1 VAWTRFRRPRKNDDE
16 KNNMKWDKETVL
28 VIAFCVVFTFAWGPI
43 SKKLWPPRQPAP
55 AGKNVD
61 EASKNG
67 GEANPPT
74 AGEKNTPAPTAP
86 PPAET
91 APQKEKPAEKEQG
104 AILSDAALGEIPPS
118 TIENDYIK
126 ATIDWNKGI
135 VSSVELKKFLD
146 ADKKKNVEMLRHAD
160 GGALGVFPA
169 KGSWTLLSVKT
180 NAGQPG
186 ADPAPTLRR
195 EFRDDSGRRF
205 AITQKWS
212 VKDHYVVGC
221 DVEIENLSQD
231 KPLAL
236 GGILIGA
243 GGMTP
248 IKNMAG
254 DKVLR
259 ETFDL
264 DYFDVEK
271 GKVISET
278 ATRSAGFFSKIF
290 GAKDPDKNF
299 VEKKEV
305 KAKWVGSANRYFAS
319 ILVPDKPFDAGI
331 VLAGTQKGTGK
342 KTFVVASAKGIA
354 TLGEI
359 LPSGT
364 KKISL
369 RYFAGPKDIHELNK
383 LDPDASKIMKL
394 YFLGMIF
401 LEPLSLLLLKVLL
414 YLKTW
419 CGSYGLSIVLLT
431 FIVKTI
437 FWPVTHKAN
446 VSMRK
451 MQKIQPL
458 VQELKKKYKDE
469 PQRVSLETMKLY
481 KEHKVNPLGG
491 CLPILLQ
498 MPVFFALYAMLS
510 GTVDPRQS
518 SFLWMSD
525 LAQPDT
531 IFTIPF
537 PGFPIPIRPLMLM
550 MTATMF
556 MQQKL
561 TPSTADPAQ
570 QKMMMMMPFI
580 MLVMLYS
587 LPSGLTLYWTVSQ
600 FISISQLIVNQQL
613 EKRAALKEEG
623 AA

>member
-1 VAWTRFRRPRKNDDE
+1 
-16 KNNMKWDKETVL
+16 MKWDKETIL

-43 SKKLWPPRQPAP
+43 SKKIWPPKPRQATQAAAENASAPGEKNAPPMEKSETPASKSTESTEKTAESAPAP
-55 AGKNVD
+55 A
-61 EASKNG
+61 A
-67 GEANPPT
+67 
-74 AGEKNTPAPTAP
+74 
-86 PPAET
+86 
-91 APQKEKPAEKEQG
+91 AEKKPEKKTRN
-104 AILSDAALGEIPPS
+104 AILVDGTIGKLPAATL
-118 TIENDYIK
+118 ENDYIK
-126 ATIDWNKGI
+126 ATVDLNRGI
-135 VSSVELKKFLD
+135 VSSIELKKFLD
-146 ADKKKNVEMLRHAD
+146 ADKKNQVEMLKHARD
-160 GGALGVFPA
+160 GALGVVPE
-169 KGSWTLLSVKT
+169 KGQWTLLSVKT
-180 NAGQPG
+180 NADKKTGDEPL
-186 ADPAPTLRR
+186 TLRR
-195 EFRDDSGRRF
+195 EFRGENGATF
-205 AITQKWS
+205 AVIQKWS
-212 VKDHYVVGC
+212 LKDHYVVGC
-221 DVEIENLSQD
+221 DVEIENLS
-231 KPLAL
+231 KKKTLEL
-236 GGILIGA
+236 GNILLGA

-264 DYFDVEK
+264 DYFDVDK
-271 GKVISET
+271 GKVVSET
-278 ATRSAGFFSKIF
+278 ATRGAGFFGKLF
-290 GAKDPDKNF
+290 GAKEPDKNF
-299 VEKKEV
+299 VEKKNV
-305 KAKWVGSANRYFAS
+305 KVKWVGSANRYFAS
-319 ILVPDKPFDAGI
+319 ILVPGKPFSAGI
-331 VLAGTQKGTGK
+331 VLKGVQKGKKK
-342 KTFVVASAKGIA
+342 KTFIVASAEGIID
-354 TLGEI
+354 TGTI
-359 LPSGT
+359 SPSGVE
-364 KKISL
+364 KVSL
-369 RYFAGPKDIHELNK
+369 RYFAGPKDINELNK

-401 LEPLSLLLLKVLL
+401 LEPVSILLLKILL

-419 CGSYGLSIVLLT
+419 CGSYGLSIIVLT

-437 FWPVTHKAN
+437 FWPVTHRAN
-446 VSMRK
+446 MSMRK

-458 VQELKKKYKDE
+458 VQELKKKYKDDS
-469 PQRVSLETMKLY
+469 QKISLETMKLY

-518 SFLWMSD
+518 AFLWMSD

-537 PGFPIPIRPLMLM
+537 PGFPLPIRPLMLM

-556 MQQKL
+556 LQQKL